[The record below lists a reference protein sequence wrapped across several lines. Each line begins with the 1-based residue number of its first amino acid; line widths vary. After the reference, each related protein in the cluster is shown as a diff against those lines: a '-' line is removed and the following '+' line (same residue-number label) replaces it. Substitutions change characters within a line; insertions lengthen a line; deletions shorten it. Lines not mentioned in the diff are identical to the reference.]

1 MTARIAILLAAGVIA
16 ACATEAPEENAAS
29 LEAAESRAD
38 GTVAST
44 EVSETMR
51 VTGSLIYLQRIAM
64 PQDAV
69 ASITVFER
77 GPADAAQKEVASEQ
91 FALNGRQ
98 VPIPFEVVI
107 EADAEAAGKSLTLR
121 AKIDDAEGNLLWTS
135 DTAYPFDLSD
145 GDHAV
150 GEVML
155 APSSAVMIDI
165 DDLTGR
171 EWMVATMNGA
181 PLHGTSTMTMNF
193 GEDGRLNG
201 SAGCNS
207 YTGSYK
213 LNAGKLTTGPI
224 AMTRKACFGPLME
237 QEQAFTAILG
247 ATPRLSFNGAEAL
260 LLRTEDGRTVVA
272 R

>member
-1 MTARIAILLAAGVIA
+1 
-16 ACATEAPEENAAS
+16 
-29 LEAAESRAD
+29 AES
-38 GTVAST
+38 
-44 EVSETMR
+44 
-51 VTGSLIYLQRIAM
+51 
-64 PQDAV
+64 
-69 ASITVFER
+69 
-77 GPADAAQKEVASEQ
+77 AAK
-91 FALNGRQ
+91 
-98 VPIPFEVVI
+98 P
-107 EADAEAAGKSLTLR
+107 LTLR
-121 AKIDDAEGNLLWTS
+121 ARIDDAAGTLLWTS

-155 APSSAVMIDI
+155 APTSAVMIDI
-165 DDLTGR
+165 DDITGR
-171 EWMVATMNGA
+171 EWMVATMNGE

-193 GEDGRLNG
+193 EEGGRLNG